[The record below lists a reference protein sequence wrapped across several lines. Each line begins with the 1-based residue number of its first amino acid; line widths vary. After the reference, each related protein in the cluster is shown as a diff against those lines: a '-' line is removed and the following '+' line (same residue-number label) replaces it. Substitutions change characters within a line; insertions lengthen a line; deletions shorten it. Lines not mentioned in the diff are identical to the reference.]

1 MKLHSQVV
9 ERDQFYLLGPNVVVV
24 GEVAGL
30 HENGVDAWVL
40 GLRLPGPDATAADWA
55 DPLLFG
61 LDELRPYRPR
71 VDKAYFLRRSDQ
83 HLLRE
88 KWIVEASKALGRG
101 GVPGVAA

>member
-9 ERDQFYLLGPNVVVV
+9 ERDQFYLLGPQVVVV
-24 GEVAGL
+24 GEVVAL

-40 GLRLPGPDATAADWA
+40 GLRLPGPDATAADSR

-71 VDKAYFLRRSDQ
+71 TDKAYFLRRSDQ
-83 HLLRE
+83 GLLRE
-88 KWIVEASKALGRG
+88 KWAVEASKRRG
-101 GVPGVAA
+101 SGQVPGAAA